1 MQRFHN
7 NEESSKAGPVWY
19 AALLEIKENNLHN
32 REAIV
37 ALFLV
42 HKSRSDCNTEFT
54 SLNKRL

>member
-7 NEESSKAGPVWY
+7 NEEISKAGPVWY
-19 AALLEIKENNLHN
+19 AVLLEIKENNLHN

-42 HKSRSDCNTEFT
+42 HKFT